1 MKNLIEHFLLKVPL
15 IYKLALLFKK
25 NSNPDKLI
33 FTKYVKPGDTVVDCG
48 ANIGLYTNFLR
59 LLVGTHGFVH
69 SFEPIPKTFEE
80 LSFNTKQHSSINN
93 YRLNMMGLYDRI
105 TSSSAFIPNEISGHA
120 SLGNHSETWKTDSIQ
135 KVSIDLT
142 TLDDYFDKHNL
153 KAVHFIK
160 MDIEGAEINAL
171 EGAKETLQ
179 KHKPTL
185 YIEVNSA
192 LLKCF
197 KKTSFDL
204 IEFLKKIGYQ
214 NFYYQDEKPFK
225 FECFEKLVQD
235 GNEINTNVIA
245 IA

>member
-15 IYKLALLFKK
+15 IYKLALFFKK

-33 FTKYVKPGDTVVDCG
+33 FTKYVKLGDTVVDCG

-59 LLVGTHGFVH
+59 LLIGKHGFVH

-80 LSFNTKQHSSINN
+80 LNFNTKQHSSINN

-160 MDIEGAEINAL
+160 MDIEGAEQKILSDDNIDWTGVDAFVM
-171 EGAKETLQ
+171 EWHHKNFGKENRIQYYKDMHLQ
-179 KHKPTL
+179 K
-185 YIEVNSA
+185 S
-192 LLKCF
+192 
-197 KKTSFDL
+197 
-204 IEFLKKIGYQ
+204 
-214 NFYYQDEKPFK
+214 
-225 FECFEKLVQD
+225 
-235 GNEINTNVIA
+235 
-245 IA
+245 

>member
-59 LLVGTHGFVH
+59 LLVGKHGFVH

-153 KAVHFIK
+153 
-160 MDIEGAEINAL
+160 NA
-171 EGAKETLQ
+171 
-179 KHKPTL
+179 
-185 YIEVNSA
+185 S
-192 LLKCF
+192 
-197 KKTSFDL
+197 
-204 IEFLKKIGYQ
+204 
-214 NFYYQDEKPFK
+214 
-225 FECFEKLVQD
+225 
-235 GNEINTNVIA
+235 
-245 IA
+245 